1 MKIISSS
8 KDVKSLIKSDQY
20 IIVDKKAKNPEDVD
34 FEFLKNIQDEIEK
47 KFSTEKKE
55 IIKKETE
62 IS

>member
-47 KFSTEKKE
+47 KFSTETVVKK
-55 IIKKETE
+55 ITNKI
-62 IS
+62 

>member
-47 KFSTEKKE
+47 KFSTETVVKK
-55 IIKKETE
+55 
-62 IS
+62 